1 MKIRHVHRSKSR
13 SSSVEERPRRK
24 LSKSESLKPVSNYLS
39 SLLSAHGMVSIDTK
53 VVVGDM
59 MDRLVTGG
67 YGWDRVIQYHAR
79 VSEEANDVTLLHNCY
94 REKISSL
101 RSSYLTSICQK
112 IKCPKPLLLR
122 EFSLK
127 YLNLLKS
134 GILNSSTS
142 LVMT

>member
-1 MKIRHVHRSKSR
+1 
-13 SSSVEERPRRK
+13 
-24 LSKSESLKPVSNYLS
+24 
-39 SLLSAHGMVSIDTK
+39 MVSIDTK

-59 MDRLVTGG
+59 MERLVTGG

-79 VSEEANDVTLLHNCY
+79 VSEEAKDITLLHYCY
-94 REKISSL
+94 REKISLL

-122 EFSLK
+122 ESSLK
-127 YLNLLKS
+127 YLSLLKS
-134 GILNSSTS
+134 GILNYSTS

>member
-79 VSEEANDVTLLHNCY
+79 VRKKRMMLHCY
-94 REKISSL
+94 IIVIGKR
-101 RSSYLTSICQK
+101 
-112 IKCPKPLLLR
+112 
-122 EFSLK
+122 
-127 YLNLLKS
+127 
-134 GILNSSTS
+134 
-142 LVMT
+142 